1 MSQAPPPDFS
11 AVITAIRSS
20 GAAVRGAITQN
31 TAVLRNLQQ
40 NIAQIGQPAPPPQET
55 AAEKA
60 ARLLREAEA
69 RKQAAIQRRR
79 DMLKRVGANVMK
91 YSGANAVGRGLRNI
105 GRRITRAASSVFT
118 WGTAITAALAYFVN
132 SPFWNEFKELL
143 ADSTKEGGWLNTF
156 IKSIKEFFKPLEG
169 IGKDLLKGEF
179 GKATDKIVD
188 FFIDLMNKMIDGINS
203 KLPPFMKM
211 DRFETREQEK
221 INKET
226 QKLSE
231 DLKTNRLAKGG
242 ETAGE
247 QVLDFFG
254 DDPSTTMGM
263 GMTPF
268 SDENSKDLGGLMYDN
283 FFSPLGDS
291 FDAIG
296 RAITGNLQTVQTM
309 TKKQLEDNL
318 KKVSE
323 MSSEEFARMGN
334 QRFQMS
340 RKDLGLPADFRETVS
355 ADAAAAAKIAF
366 MEKLQAEAKG
376 RMSGE
381 RKRVDPNR
389 PGVEVAIDMKNLQ
402 PKPKI
407 EPANNNTNVGEVG
420 ASANGKSVAPTPVAP
435 VAPPAPRSP
444 TAPISPN
451 GGAMVQPQR
460 PAPPSISVTKDL
472 RPNGVIPKLTQQA
485 FP

>member
-188 FFIDLMNKMIDGINS
+188 FFIVLINKMIDGINS
-203 KLPPFMKM
+203 KLPPILRM
-211 DRFETREQEK
+211 DRFETR
-221 INKET
+221 KEADLNT
-226 QKLSE
+226 KAQQLSD
-231 DLKTNRLAKGG
+231 DLKARRLAEGG

-254 DDPSTTMGM
+254 DDDSTTMGM
-263 GMTPF
+263 PVTPF
-268 SDENSKDLGGLMYDN
+268 SDENSKDLGGMLPD
-283 FFSPLGDS
+283 SLVDS
-291 FDAIG
+291 FDTILKS
-296 RAITGNLQTVQTM
+296 ITGNLQKVQTM
-309 TKKQLEDNL
+309 TDKQLEDNL

-460 PAPPSISVTKDL
+460 PASASISVNKDT
-472 RPNGVIPKLTQQA
+472 RTNGVLPKLTQQA
-485 FP
+485 FH